1 MSRLL
6 VATFAL
12 TLAGCGCE
20 TVDSSSVK
28 TSGLYADL
36 EAEAAGDGR
45 TKLKASLKLGQGSLT
60 FLELAEGDTLI
71 ASSGGTD
78 RTMSRT
84 SLFGATWYVAD
95 FTADAADT
103 AFSIALQRTSDTSAP
118 SSTVTL
124 PAPFSFVAPAASTQ
138 VPRSGSG
145 LRVTWQLAS
154 SGDGMRISAS
164 GSCIESVSEVTIAD
178 SGAHDF
184 AAFRARQDEN
194 NTTCPVTITLER
206 RREGTVDPAYGKGG
220 AFVAKVSRK
229 LTVSSMP

>member
-6 VATFAL
+6 VATFAV
-12 TLAGCGCE
+12 TLWGCSCE
-20 TVDSSSVK
+20 TVDSSGVK

-36 EAEAAGDGR
+36 EAEATGDGR
-45 TKLKASLKLGQGSLT
+45 TRLKASLKLGQGSLT

-84 SLFGATWYVAD
+84 SLFGATWYQAD
-95 FTADAADT
+95 FSGDAADT
-103 AFSIALQRTSDTSAP
+103 AFNIALQRTADTSAP

-124 PAPFSFVAPAASTQ
+124 PPPFTVAAASTEAS
-138 VPRSGSG
+138 RSGG
-145 LRVTWQLAS
+145 LLRVTWQPTGTGNGPRL
-154 SGDGMRISAS
+154 SAS
-164 GSCIESVSEVTIAD
+164 GSCIESLSEIALD
-178 SGAHDF
+178 DTGVVDLPP
-184 AAFRARQDEN
+184 FRARQDEN

-206 RREGTVDPAYGKGG
+206 RREGSVDPAYGKGG

-229 LTVSSMP
+229 LTVSSTP